1 MRLHRRPGFFTPLL
15 GLGEIESIPPTEYYQ
30 NHLFLTKRNR
40 KGKLQIRF
48 VVLTDKKMYNFEAR
62 VVGRRIEPQKCKVR
76 ASPVVCVRARVCRVA
91 VDSQSGV
98 A

>member
-1 MRLHRRPGFFTPLL
+1 MCLRRPGFFPSLL

-76 ASPVVCVRARVCRVA
+76 ASPVVRV
-91 VDSQSGV
+91 
-98 A
+98 